1 MSNTQN
7 QLKCEITG
15 SPYEAGSFS
24 DRVHRYIDSTDFA
37 ELDLNLKGVVENPN
51 ELFIW
56 FDGLIGE
63 LYEHS
68 KVKLSKIDL
77 ADNLYQEK
85 LEYTVVYQM
94 WDKVGF
100 YLLQNFSKL
109 PDYLVRFY
117 QKFLLAIAG
126 AQNYSSRKYVRLHK
140 GGIYH
145 NLGISFLHNGQKE
158 KSLNYFFLGV
168 VEDILHQSDINSDD
182 FKKAPGYS
190 NLRSLGFFG
199 NEEDTI
205 KAIRSTIIKH
215 KRNKEL
221 IWIARPELI
230 FLELVTDAKSEIK
243 VEHSLNWDKDL
254 FALLLNQ
261 IDHSTKKLLGKYLEL
276 IAIYLFFT
284 NRPFEVKRNVLTLH
298 SENDLRVRSLIDNDP
313 ILELLGRYFLVECKN
328 WIDPVDSKTMKTF
341 ISNVRFARC
350 ETGILISKN
359 GITGSRSRDNAWFV
373 VRAEYHKD
381 NVIILVLDRKDL
393 DLISEEKTKLL
404 DLLKSKY
411 EQIRF
416 DER

>member
-1 MSNTQN
+1 MTNVRS

-15 SPYEAGSFS
+15 SSYEAGSFS
-24 DRVHRYIDSTDFA
+24 DRVHKYIDSKDFT
-37 ELDLNLKGVVENPN
+37 ELDTNLRGVIENPN

-85 LEYTVVYQM
+85 LEYTVIYQM

-100 YLLQNFSKL
+100 YLLQNFPKL
-109 PDYLVRFY
+109 PGYLVRFY

-126 AQNYSSRKYVRLHK
+126 SQNYSSRKFIRLHK

-145 NLGISFLHNGQKE
+145 NLGISFLHGGQEK

-168 VEDILHQSDINSDD
+168 IEDILHQSDINSDD

-199 NEEDTI
+199 DENETV
-205 KAIRSTIIKH
+205 KAIRSAINKH
-215 KRNKEL
+215 KKKKEL
-221 IWIARPELI
+221 IWIARPELM
-230 FLELVTDAKSEIK
+230 FLEIVTDANSETK

-254 FALLLNQ
+254 FALLLAQ
-261 IDHSTKKLLGKYLEL
+261 IDHSAKKLLGRYLEL
-276 IAIYLFFT
+276 LAIYLFFT

-328 WIDPVDSKTMKTF
+328 WSDPVDSKTVKNF

-359 GITGSRSRDNAWFV
+359 GITGSRSKDNAWFV

-381 NVIILVLDRKDL
+381 NIIIIVLDRNDL
-393 DLISEEKTKLL
+393 DIISEEKTNLL

>member
-1 MSNTQN
+1 MDNTKN
-7 QLKCEITG
+7 QLKCKITG
-15 SPYEAGSFS
+15 SLYKAGSFP
-24 DRVHRYIDSTDFA
+24 DRVHKYIESKDFT
-37 ELDLNLKGVVENPN
+37 ELDSNLKGVVENPN
-51 ELFIW
+51 ELFVW

-68 KVKLSKIDL
+68 KVKLAKIDL
-77 ADNLYQEK
+77 SNNLYQEK
-85 LEYTVVYQM
+85 LEYTHIYQM

-100 YLLQNFSKL
+100 FLLQNFPKL
-109 PDYLVRFY
+109 PGYLVRFY

-126 AQNYSSRKYVRLHK
+126 SQNYSSRKFIRLHK

-145 NLGISFLHNGQKE
+145 NLGISFLHGGQE
-158 KSLNYFFLGV
+158 KKAINYFFLGV
-168 VEDILHQSDINSDD
+168 IEDILHQNNIISDD
-182 FKKAPGYS
+182 FKKAPGYN

-199 NEEDTI
+199 NEDEII
-205 KAIRSTIIKH
+205 KVIRSAITLH
-215 KRNKEL
+215 KKNKEL
-221 IWIARPELI
+221 IWIARPELV
-230 FLELVTDAKSEIK
+230 FLELVTDAKSKIK
-243 VEHSLNWDKDL
+243 AEHSLNWDKDL
-254 FALLLNQ
+254 FSLLLGL
-261 IDHSTKKLLGKYLEL
+261 IDHSSKKLLGKYLEL

-313 ILELLGRYFLVECKN
+313 ILELLGRYLLVECKN
-328 WIDPVDSKTMKTF
+328 WSDPVDSKTMKNF

-359 GITGSRSRDNAWFV
+359 GITGSRSKDNAWFV

-381 NVIILVLDRKDL
+381 NIVVIVLNRKDL
-393 DLISEEKTKLL
+393 NMISEGKTNLL
-404 DLLKSKY
+404 DLIKSKY

>member
-1 MSNTQN
+1 MDNN
-7 QLKCEITG
+7 QLKCEISG
-15 SPYEAGSFS
+15 SPYEIGSFS
-24 DRVHRYIDSTDFA
+24 DRVHRYIESKDFT
-37 ELDLNLKGVVENPN
+37 ELETSLNGVIEKP
-51 ELFIW
+51 EEFFIW

-77 ADNLYQEK
+77 KDNVYQEK
-85 LEYTVVYQM
+85 LEYTVIYQM
-94 WDKVGF
+94 WDKIGF
-100 YLLQNFSKL
+100 YLLQNFPKL

-126 AQNYSSRKYVRLHK
+126 AQNTSTQNFIRLHK

-145 NLGISFLHNGQKE
+145 NMGISILNSGQKE
-158 KSLNYFFLGV
+158 IALNYFFLGV
-168 VEDILHQSDINSDD
+168 VEDILSQADINKDD

-199 NEEDTI
+199 NEEETI
-205 KAIRSTIIKH
+205 KAVRESIAKH
-215 KRNKEL
+215 RKSKEL
-221 IWIARPELI
+221 LWITRPELI
-230 FLELVTDAKSEIK
+230 FLEVVTDAKNKIK
-243 VEHSLNWDKDL
+243 VQHALNWDKDL
-254 FALLLNQ
+254 FTLLLNQ
-261 IDHSTKKLLGKYLEL
+261 IDSSTKKLLGKCLEL

-284 NRPFEVKRNVLTLH
+284 NQPFEVKRNVLTLH

-328 WIDPVDSKTMKTF
+328 WTDPVDSKTIKTF

-359 GITGSRSRDNAWFV
+359 GITGSKRKDNAWFV

-381 NVIILVLDRKDL
+381 NVIIIVIDRADL
-393 DLISEEKTKLL
+393 ELISEEKTNLL

-416 DER
+416 DEK

>member
-1 MSNTQN
+1 MSDNKTA
-7 QLKCEITG
+7 LTCEITG
-15 SPYEAGSFS
+15 SSYEPGSFS
-24 DRVHRYIDSTDFA
+24 DRVHKYIESKDFT
-37 ELDLNLKGVVENPN
+37 ELDANLKSVIESPN

-68 KVKLSKIDL
+68 KIKLSKLDL
-77 ADNLYQEK
+77 SDNLYQEK
-85 LEYTVVYQM
+85 LEYTVIYQM
-94 WDKVGF
+94 WDKIGF
-100 YLLQNFSKL
+100 FLIQNFPKL
-109 PDYLVRFY
+109 PSYLIRFY

-126 AQNYSSRKYVRLHK
+126 GQNYSQKKVIRLHK

-145 NLGISFLHNGQKE
+145 NLGISFLQGGQE
-158 KSLNYFFLGV
+158 SKSLNYFFLGV
-168 VEDILHQSDINSDD
+168 VEDILHQTNINSDE
-182 FKKAPGYS
+182 FKKAPGYN

-199 NEEDTI
+199 NEDETI
-205 KAIRSTIIKH
+205 ESIRSSITKH
-215 KRNKEL
+215 KKNKEIVWL
-221 IWIARPELI
+221 ARPELM

-254 FALLLNQ
+254 FALLLSQ
-261 IDHSTKKLLGKYLEL
+261 IDSSTKKLLGKYLEL

-298 SENDLRVRSLIDNDP
+298 SENDLRVRSLIDSDP
-313 ILELLGRYFLVECKN
+313 ILELLGRYFLIECKN
-328 WIDPVDSKTMKTF
+328 WSSPVDSKTIKNF

-359 GITGSRSRDNAWFV
+359 GITGSKTRDNAWFV

-381 NVIILVLDRKDL
+381 NIIVIVLDRSDL
-393 DLISEEKTKLL
+393 KKISEEKMNLL